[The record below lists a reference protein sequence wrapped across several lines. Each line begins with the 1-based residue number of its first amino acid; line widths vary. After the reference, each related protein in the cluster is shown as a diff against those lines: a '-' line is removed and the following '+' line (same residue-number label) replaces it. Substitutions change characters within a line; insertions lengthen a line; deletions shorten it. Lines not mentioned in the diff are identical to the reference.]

1 MAPKQPTKVG
11 KSPTKP
17 REPKESDL
25 KRQLLFLW
33 TCYKVSNVHI
43 DFPAVARHLGIK
55 HAAATMRFQRLKKKL
70 DAIEASTKIDDQDQD
85 KDEQKKAQSKE
96 QTKEDNTEDEDDS
109 MDEIPPDSD

>member
-1 MAPKQPTKVG
+1 MAPKQPAKVG

-33 TCYKVSNVHI
+33 TCHKVSNVHI

-55 HAAATMRFQRLKKKL
+55 HTAATMRFQRLKKKL
-70 DAIEASTKIDDQDQD
+70 DAMEASTKSDDQDQD
-85 KDEQKKAQSKE
+85 KDDQGKARSKE
-96 QTKEDNTEDEDDS
+96 QTEDNTEDQDDS